1 MKAAIVGIADRRLTP
16 AEHAL
21 FRAYP
26 PVGII
31 LFARNIQDR
40 NQLAALMAE
49 LRRVLPP
56 RAILMVDQEGGRVA
70 RLRPPSWRAH
80 PPAAALHTL
89 RRAWLSG
96 ALIGSDCAD
105 AAVVPQLGR
114 PFAEGL
120 LAAGIQP
127 VGKHA
132 PGHGR
137 ARVDSHLSLPTVEA
151 NHLDADLLPF
161 ARNRSEEHTSELQ

>member
-105 AAVVPQLGR
+105 AGFNTVAAPVLALSISGAQDCIGARPFPEAPAVVAQLGR

-132 PGHGR
+132 
-137 ARVDSHLSLPTVEA
+137 
-151 NHLDADLLPF
+151 
-161 ARNRSEEHTSELQ
+161 